1 MRVLQCG
8 EVRDA
13 GEAEVRPGSLRE
25 LQGRVRGHLLVQG
38 VRRRLAAPSRPQPLC
53 SYNLIMLT

>member
-38 VRRRLAAPSRPQPLC
+38 VCRRLNPAVVLHVQEGVTHS
-53 SYNLIMLT
+53 I